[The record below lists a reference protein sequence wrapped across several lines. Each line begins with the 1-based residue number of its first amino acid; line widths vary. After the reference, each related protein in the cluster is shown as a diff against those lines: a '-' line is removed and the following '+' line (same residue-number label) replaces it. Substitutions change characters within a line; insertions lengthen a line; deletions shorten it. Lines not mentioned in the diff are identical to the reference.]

1 VRSSPGDAERQDVR
15 PPAGLAARDSRL
27 ATQAATIA
35 EETMIAFQITING
48 QKYCESEDISVFT
61 MVAEEIQR
69 REAFRISL
77 HAGGPDSP
85 LQWLTANLRIGDEIA
100 IRVVDT
106 SEFEPSAP
114 PTCSFCAREVHEVST
129 LVQGTDAAIC
139 DGCVRSLSNA
149 IRNGIELPVGAS
161 IRDEPGWTCGLCQNQ
176 PGNIAGVVVRNGAA
190 VCPECLRSCA
200 EIIEERPRKNLPDM
214 DWEAVAAA
222 CATPE

>member
-1 VRSSPGDAERQDVR
+1 MLATRDLWLAACGSWLAT
-15 PPAGLAARDSRL
+15 GLATRDSRL
-27 ATQAATIA
+27 AIRAATIG

-85 LQWLTANLRIGDEIA
+85 LQWLTANLRVGDEIA

-129 LVQGTDAAIC
+129 LSSRDGGGDLRPLRHKFEQRGRRMEQSCLWGHRSVTNPGGLAASVKTSPATSLVSLC
-139 DGCVRSLSNA
+139 ETALQCVRS
-149 IRNGIELPVGAS
+149 
-161 IRDEPGWTCGLCQNQ
+161 
-176 PGNIAGVVVRNGAA
+176 
-190 VCPECLRSCA
+190 
-200 EIIEERPRKNLPDM
+200 
-214 DWEAVAAA
+214 A
-222 CATPE
+222 CAVVSR